1 MPGMTITEKVLAR
14 AAGHE
19 SVRPGDLVMVR
30 VDLAMG
36 NDVTAPVSIK
46 RFKELGIER
55 VWDPSKIALVPSHF
69 VPAKDIAS
77 AGLMMS
83 MRGFAREQGIEHFFE
98 LGRGGIEHIL
108 LPQEALALP
117 GMVIIGADSHSCT
130 YGAVGA
136 FSTGVGSTDLAAV
149 FATGEIWL
157 RVPESVRFVY
167 EGRPGPWVI
176 GKDLI
181 LSVIGQVGDDGCAY
195 QAMEHTGP
203 ALAHLSQD
211 SRFTLANM
219 AIEAGA
225 KSGIIAPDEVTLDYV
240 RARQAATGRVR
251 EFPVDASDPD
261 AEYAATHTID
271 VSALEPQ
278 VSLPSLPSKAEPVSQ
293 AERVAV
299 DQVFIGSCTNAKI
312 EDLRIA
318 AHILRGRTAD
328 PRVRLMVIPATQEIW
343 KQANEEGLLQIF
355 AAAGATVSTPTC
367 GACLGGHMGV
377 LGPGEVCVSTSNRN
391 YVGRMGH
398 REAKVFLA
406 SPAVAAATAV
416 LGRLAHPDEV
426 GVEPPDMALMSR
438 GPGAPLVAAGTAV
451 AEGGAAR

>member
-1 MPGMTITEKVLAR
+1 MPGMTITEKILAR
-14 AAGHE
+14 ASGQAA
-19 SVRPGDLVMVR
+19 VRPGDMIMAD

-46 RFKELGIER
+46 RFKELGLDR

-77 AGLMMS
+77 ANLTMS
-83 MRGFAREQGIEHFFE
+83 MRSFAREQGIEHFFE

-149 FATGEIWL
+149 FATGKIWL
-157 RVPESVRFVY
+157 KVPESVRFVY

-181 LSVIGQVGDDGCAY
+181 LHVIGVVGDDGCAY

-225 KSGIIAPDEVTLDYV
+225 KSGIIPPDEVTLAYV

-251 EFPVDASDPD
+251 DFDALASDGD
-261 AEYAATHTID
+261 ARYAAVHTID
-271 VSALEPQ
+271 VGALEPQ
-278 VSLPSLPSKAEPVSQ
+278 VSLPSLPSKAQPVSQ
-293 AERVAV
+293 ADKVAV

-343 KQANEEGLLQIF
+343 KQANREGLLEVF
-355 AAAGATVSTPTC
+355 AEAGATVSTPTC

-398 REAKVFLA
+398 RDAKVFLA
-406 SPAVAAATAV
+406 NPAVAAASAV
-416 LGRLAHPDEV
+416 MGRLAHPDEI
-426 GVEPPDMALMSR
+426 GVE
-438 GPGAPLVAAGTAV
+438 APELNVDGTPFAAGR
-451 AEGGAAR
+451 EGAR

>member
-1 MPGMTITEKVLAR
+1 MAGRTITEKILAR
-14 AAGHE
+14 AAGAE
-19 SVRPGDLVMVR
+19 DEGVRPGDLIMAD

-36 NDVTAPVSIK
+36 NDVTAPVAIA
-46 RFKELGIER
+46 RFKELGIDR
-55 VWDPSKIALVPSHF
+55 VWDPSKVALVPSHF

-77 AGLMMS
+77 AKLGMT
-83 MRGFAREQGIEHFFE
+83 MREFAREQGIEHYFE

-108 LPQEALALP
+108 LPEQALALP

-149 FATGEIWL
+149 LATGRIWL
-157 RVPESVRFVY
+157 RVPESVKLVY

-181 LSVIGQVGDDGCAY
+181 LSVIGRLGDDGCTY

-203 ALAHLSQD
+203 ALRYLSQD
-211 SRFTLANM
+211 SRLTLTNM

-225 KSGIIAPDEVTLDYV
+225 KSGIIAPDELTLAYV
-240 RARQAATGRVR
+240 RARQEATGRFAPYDV
-251 EFPVDASDPD
+251 VASDPD
-261 AEYAATHTID
+261 AEYVAEHTFD

-278 VSLPSLPSKAEPVSQ
+278 VSLPSLPSYAQPVST
-293 AERVAV
+293 AGAVRV

-318 AHILRGRTAD
+318 AHILRGRRAD
-328 PRVRLMVIPATQEIW
+328 PRVRLMVIPATQDIW
-343 KQANEEGLLQIF
+343 LQANAEGLLDVF
-355 AAAGATVSTPTC
+355 AQAGATVSTPTC

-398 REAKVFLA
+398 REAKVYLVN
-406 SPAVAAATAV
+406 PAVAAASAV
-416 LGRLAHPDEV
+416 MGHLAHPDEV
-426 GVEPPDMALMSR
+426 GVEPPDMALMSA
-438 GPGAPLVAAGTAV
+438 GPGAPLAGAGLVA
-451 AEGGAAR
+451 GGGR